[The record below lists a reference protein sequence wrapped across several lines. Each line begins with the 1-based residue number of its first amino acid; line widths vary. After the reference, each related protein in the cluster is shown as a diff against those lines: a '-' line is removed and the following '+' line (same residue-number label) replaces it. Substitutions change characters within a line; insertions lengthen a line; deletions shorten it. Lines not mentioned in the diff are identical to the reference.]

1 MSDQDLR
8 WDVIVDQ
15 KGIPQVV
22 IELLAPLVEL
32 DDDWDGYGALAPRA
46 GALKAAADVLVEW
59 GRSIPSPQVM
69 ASVAGGVLL
78 EWESRDVDLVV
89 DVGAEGSVS
98 VYVRAC
104 DAESEGPLDEHRQ
117 EAEQALA
124 LLALT
129 S

>member
-1 MSDQDLR
+1 MNGEDLR

-15 KGIPQVV
+15 EALPKVV
-22 IELLAPLVEL
+22 IELLAPLAAL

-69 ASVAGGVLL
+69 ASVGGGVLL

-89 DVGAEGSVS
+89 DVEAEGSVS

-117 EAEQALA
+117 EAEQALT
-124 LLALT
+124 LLALA